1 MTPGGDRYVEMNVG
15 IIQKPGK
22 DNDWSEDSEPD
33 SPPSPSDRDNSFT
46 SDTDPD
52 SSTGSESDSTD
63 DDNSAS
69 PSSGSSLNAGKL
81 RLPGQ
86 VPYSQH
92 FIFHYLQ
99 IGPNKLAFKAGKACQ
114 GQTLKLIVPIRKFQR
129 K

>member
-1 MTPGGDRYVEMNVG
+1 MTLGGDRYVEMNVG

-92 FIFHYLQ
+92 FILHNLHK
-99 IGPNKLAFKAGKACQ
+99 GPNKLALYITIITIG
-114 GQTLKLIVPIRKFQR
+114 
-129 K
+129 